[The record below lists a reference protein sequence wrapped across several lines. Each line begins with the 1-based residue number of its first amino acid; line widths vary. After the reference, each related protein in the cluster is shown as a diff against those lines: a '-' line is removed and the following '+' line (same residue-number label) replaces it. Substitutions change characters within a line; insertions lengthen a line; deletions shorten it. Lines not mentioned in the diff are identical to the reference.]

1 MKTILV
7 PLDGSILAEQV
18 LPYVS
23 TLARLLEARI
33 CLLRVIADE
42 EDGLLDEPIVA
53 AYSVGTPPATQQV
66 RPAHSL
72 ELLQQN
78 AERYLESHAA
88 LLHGAGLDVAVDV
101 RYGRAADVIV
111 ETALN
116 QHVAL
121 IALAT
126 HDYRGLKRW
135 VLGSVADN
143 VVHATSIPVLI
154 IRGTARARAPAINRI
169 MVPIDGSA
177 LARQALPLATELAR
191 SARAEL
197 LLLRAVAPA
206 IEGYPSFRPRDERI
220 PQFGAALAALR
231 HQAAIALAAMADE
244 LRTPQVTVRTRVVNG
259 HAAEV
264 LLDAAAHCGVDLMVM
279 ATHGYGGVRRWAL
292 GSVAHKVLHTTATPL
307 ILVRAQP

>member
-18 LPYVS
+18 LPYVV

-33 CLLRVIADE
+33 CLLRVIPDE
-42 EDGLLDEPIVA
+42 EDGLLSETVVA
-53 AYSVGTPPATQQV
+53 AYGVGTPLATQQA
-66 RPAHSL
+66 RQAQSL

-88 LLHGAGLDVAVDV
+88 LLHGAGLDVAIDV

-154 IRGTARARAPAINRI
+154 VRGTARARAPAINRI

-206 IEGYPSFRPRDERI
+206 IEGYPSFRPRDERV
-220 PQFGAALAALR
+220 PLPRSAERRARPTLPVLRAACPAR
-231 HQAAIALAAMADE
+231 GQS
-244 LRTPQVTVRTRVVNG
+244 RRVKSRKRS
-259 HAAEV
+259 
-264 LLDAAAHCGVDLMVM
+264 
-279 ATHGYGGVRRWAL
+279 TW
-292 GSVAHKVLHTTATPL
+292 
-307 ILVRAQP
+307 